1 MKSALAPFSYLV
13 LILFTFSE
21 LHSIGFNLKHGKS
34 NLSSFSSSKIAE
46 SYIVNVSDD
55 VSVSRV
61 GQARPVDLQNLVGN
75 LQVSLVRRRTY
86 KKKNTLAYFDI
97 HR

>member
-1 MKSALAPFSYLV
+1 MKGALAPFSYLV

-21 LHSIGFNLKHGKS
+21 LPSIGFNL
-34 NLSSFSSSKIAE
+34 KIAE

-61 GQARPVDLQNLVGN
+61 CQARPVDLQNLVGN
-75 LQVSLVRRRTY
+75 LQVSLVRRW
-86 KKKNTLAYFDI
+86 A
-97 HR
+97 